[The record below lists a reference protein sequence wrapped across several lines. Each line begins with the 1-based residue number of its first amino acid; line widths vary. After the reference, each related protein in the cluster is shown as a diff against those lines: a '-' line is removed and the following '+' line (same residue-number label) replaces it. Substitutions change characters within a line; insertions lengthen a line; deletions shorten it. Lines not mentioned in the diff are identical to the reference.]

1 MLTRFFGWWL
11 AESVYIFFR
20 FDLASLQWK
29 IQSQKAKMNAEL
41 GPTVKTAL
49 GKLAALES
57 EQLETFRRMYIAYGS
72 ALYPLDLLAA
82 AALNRSLAQCSGF
95 RALVEARNYICA
107 APILRLQIDTALRFF
122 AAFLVDNPHEFA
134 GSVLKG
140 IHVDKLK
147 DQNGKQM
154 RDAYLLSCLP
164 AKFSWV
170 KEVYKKTSGYI
181 HLSGEHISQTL
192 ESLDEEERT
201 LCIKVSA
208 TDKELSEKVYC
219 EVIEAFCAATEMFL
233 YYVEGWIFTKDNLQP
248 SCPVRGQRKPRK
260 RYLGS
265 GRAGSNRF
273 PGTTD
278 DTVSP
283 L

>member
-1 MLTRFFGWWL
+1 
-11 AESVYIFFR
+11 
-20 FDLASLQWK
+20 
-29 IQSQKAKMNAEL
+29 MNAEL

-57 EQLETFRRMYIAYGS
+57 EQLEAFRRMYIAYGS
-72 ALYPLDLLAA
+72 ALYPLDLLATG
-82 AALNRSLAQCSGF
+82 ALNRSLAQCSGF

-107 APILRLQIDTALRFF
+107 ASILRLQIDTALRFF

-147 DQNGKQM
+147 DQNGKLM
-154 RDAYLLSCLP
+154 RDAHLVSRLP
-164 AKFSWV
+164 AKFSWIA
-170 KEVYKKTSGYI
+170 KVYEKTSGYI
-181 HLSGEHISQTL
+181 HLSEQHIFQAL
-192 ESLDEEERT
+192 ESLDGEERT

-233 YYVEGWIFTKDNLQP
+233 YYVEGWIFTKDNPDLVVQ
-248 SCPVRGQRKPRK
+248 Q
-260 RYLGS
+260 
-265 GRAGSNRF
+265 
-273 PGTTD
+273 GTAEHKLM
-278 DTVSP
+278 P
-283 L
+283 PP

>member
-1 MLTRFFGWWL
+1 MEDPSR
-11 AESVYIFFR
+11 
-20 FDLASLQWK
+20 
-29 IQSQKAKMNAEL
+29 KANMNAEL

-49 GKLAALES
+49 EKLASLES
-57 EQLETFRRMYIAYGS
+57 EQLEACRRMYITYGS
-72 ALYPLDLLAA
+72 ALYPLDLLAT

-95 RALVEARNYICA
+95 RALIEARNYICA
-107 APILRLQIDTALRFF
+107 ASILRLQIDTALRFF

-140 IHVDKLK
+140 THVDKLK
-147 DQNGKQM
+147 DQNGKPM

-164 AKFSWV
+164 VKFSWV

-192 ESLDEEERT
+192 ESLNEEEHT
-201 LCIKVSA
+201 VCIKVSA

-233 YYVEGWIFTKDNLQP
+233 YYVEGWIFTKDNLRP
-248 SCPVRGQRKPRK
+248 SCPVREQRKARK
-260 RYLGS
+260 RSQDRL
-265 GRAGSNRF
+265 
-273 PGTTD
+273 
-278 DTVSP
+278 
-283 L
+283 